1 MKEIFFLRHAK
12 SSWDDFALKDF
23 DRPLS
28 TRGIQDAEL
37 MGNFFRS
44 KKIKLDLVLSSPSK
58 RTKETIEHFFSKDK
72 PKLEFI
78 DNIYHASMED
88 ILDELYQIS
97 EEINTVMIVGHNPS
111 MHDIT
116 EFLTQKFLNKYP
128 TCALAQITTENKW
141 TELTQGCSSLK
152 NFMKPS
158 ELR

>member
-97 EEINTVMIVGHNPS
+97 EEINTIMIVGHNPS

-128 TCALAQITTENKW
+128 TCALAQITTENKG
-141 TELTQGCSSLK
+141 LNLRKVVLVLK
-152 NFMKPS
+152 I
-158 ELR
+158 L